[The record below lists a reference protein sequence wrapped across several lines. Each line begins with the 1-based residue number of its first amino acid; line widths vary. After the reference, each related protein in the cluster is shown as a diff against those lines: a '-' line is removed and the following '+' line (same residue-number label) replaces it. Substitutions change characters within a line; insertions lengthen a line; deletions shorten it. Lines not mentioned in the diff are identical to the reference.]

1 MWLDRIAGHST
12 PDRGLSP
19 IPQRSS
25 SASPLSPNRP
35 NSRPGISR
43 PGSSLSALVT
53 PSPSASTTSLPT
65 VARVPE
71 ESTLKQNAI
80 TSPRPSD
87 VADPL
92 DVLNGIIKKY
102 NVGSQS
108 ESPVRESSPVKPAL
122 LVEDIDFEGLS
133 LEDFIQKP
141 ETKRVVNGGIGPQTI
156 QQFEK
161 ERDKFQ
167 ELHSAISGCD
177 DVSKSVEIYLSDF
190 QNELGVV
197 SAEIETLQTRSVQL
211 NAMLGNRR
219 NVERLLG
226 PAVEEIS
233 VSPAAVRMIAEGPI
247 DENWVK
253 ALNEFETRTASI
265 DAKIA
270 SSSSTKAIDDVRP
283 LLEDVKKK
291 VSLFEYTYMRI
302 LIHLSRPWR
311 EFEIIWSPK
320 SALCGLRTSMLKS
333 SSNSAW

>member
-1 MWLDRIAGHST
+1 M
-12 PDRGLSP
+12 
-19 IPQRSS
+19 
-25 SASPLSPNRP
+25 
-35 NSRPGISR
+35 
-43 PGSSLSALVT
+43 SALVT

-71 ESTLKQNAI
+71 ESTLKQNAT

-102 NVGSQS
+102 NEESQAGN
-108 ESPVRESSPVKPAL
+108 PGREPSPVKPAL

-133 LEDFIQKP
+133 LEDFIHKP
-141 ETKRVVNGGIGPQTI
+141 ETKTAVNGGIGPQTI

-177 DVSKSVEIYLSDF
+177 DVSKSVEMYLNDF
-190 QNELGVV
+190 QNELGAV

-219 NVERLLG
+219 NVEQLLG

-233 VSPAAVRMIAEGPI
+233 ISPAAVRMIAEGPI

-291 VSLFEYTYMRI
+291 VSLF
-302 LIHLSRPWR
+302 
-311 EFEIIWSPK
+311 
-320 SALCGLRTSMLKS
+320 
-333 SSNSAW
+333 